1 MEAASFLN
9 EEEDHLV
16 AYVREMGVG
25 KGGKRI
31 FLLEKPQRETLVQ
44 KEESLMKNKG
54 AICTYYYIIYI
65 YNIYY
70 DIYVYVLSDS
80 KPENKQQP
88 YLAVIQSFLLKNI

>member
-1 MEAASFLN
+1 LEAASFLN

-80 KPENKQQP
+80 KPEK
-88 YLAVIQSFLLKNI
+88 

>member
-9 EEEDHLV
+9 EEEDHFV

-31 FLLEKPQRETLVQ
+31 FLVQKPERETLVQ

-54 AICTYYYIIYI
+54 AICTYCYIIYI
-65 YNIYY
+65 YI
-70 DIYVYVLSDS
+70 
-80 KPENKQQP
+80 
-88 YLAVIQSFLLKNI
+88 